1 MDFMRLSLL
10 NPCPDSHFPGRL
22 FPPSWRNVIVNH
34 ALRHGIPSLE
44 VLAQV
49 FTIMMKT
56 TRSRRRIQFVFSAA
70 FGLICLCRSGAL
82 ANAAEPKKPI
92 DFNRDIRPILSDN
105 CFSCHGPDEKQRKS
119 KLRLDTQSGLF
130 SPHDGGLIVKPGNLT
145 ESEIFQRITSTDKD
159 EVMPPPETN
168 KKLKP
173 EQVQLVREWISQGA
187 PFQQHWSYA
196 VPVKQAEPK
205 AETTWAKSPIDKFLL
220 SEMAKKGLTPNNTAT
235 KETLIR
241 RLTLDLTGL
250 PPTLPE
256 VSAFLADNSPNAYD
270 KLVDR
275 LINSPQ
281 YGENMARGWLDVAR
295 YADTHGLHLD
305 NERSMWPYRDWVVK
319 AFNENLPYDQFTI
332 WQLAG
337 DQLPN
342 PTTDQ
347 QVASGFNRCNVTT
360 SEGGSIDAELLV
372 RYAVDRAD
380 TTSAV
385 FMGLTA
391 GCAVCHDHKF
401 DPISQKDFYSLYSFF
416 YNLADPAM
424 DGNRVDTPPILKLPT
439 DAQKKKIAE
448 LDKQISDS
456 EKQLREKLLTVVY
469 ADPATLSPAPPVVK
483 LDNVLFDDTI
493 PAGSKVATNDGTPA
507 IRIVEGKAA
516 AGKAFI
522 ERTSPGLA
530 QDIFTELKQPLELP
544 RQGDFSVAV
553 RLDPKNPPKAVMVQ
567 LNINGAWT
575 YRAVWGDANSIPYG
589 TLATPE
595 RLAAGDLPKPGE
607 WATLSFDLAKFQV
620 KPEMKLTGFAF
631 TQFGGTVGWDN
642 LVVHGEKY
650 PARDASESF
659 AVWARSQT
667 PKTIPSFPADLQ
679 PTLQKKVTDRTL
691 ADTRKLEDYYLMN
704 VWSGGS
710 KAFGPIRDVMA
721 KANQEKTGIE
731 AQIPFTFVSRDL
743 DQPRQA
749 HILFRGQYDKPREPV
764 SSATPAFLPPMKLAD
779 MKARATRL
787 DLAKWLTAA
796 DHPLMARVT
805 VNRYWQ
811 QFFGTGLVKTAGD
824 FGSQGEPPVNQ
835 PLLDWLAVDFREN
848 GWNVKRLVRLM
859 VTSAAYTQDSKA
871 DPKKLNID
879 PENRLLSHGPRFRL
893 DAEVLRDQA
902 LAVSGL
908 LNPQFGGKGVRTYQP
923 INIWE
928 PVGFTGSNTQI
939 YKQDEGPAL
948 YRRSLYMFW
957 KRTAPHPA
965 MTTFDAP
972 SRESF
977 CVRRERSNTP
987 LQALVLMNDV
997 QHYEAARSLAQ
1008 RLMLEGGKSPDER
1021 LAWGF
1026 RLVTA
1031 RPPGSNELALL
1042 KSLLAEELARY
1053 KIAPE
1058 AAKKAISNGQSKPN
1072 PALDPAELAAYT
1084 LVGNLLLNLDETVMK
1099 N

>member
-1 MDFMRLSLL
+1 MALGLVSLVSGSS
-10 NPCPDSHFPGRL
+10 PVD
-22 FPPSWRNVIVNH
+22 
-34 ALRHGIPSLE
+34 
-44 VLAQV
+44 
-49 FTIMMKT
+49 
-56 TRSRRRIQFVFSAA
+56 AA
-70 FGLICLCRSGAL
+70 DA
-82 ANAAEPKKPI
+82 KKPI

-105 CFSCHGPDEKQRKS
+105 CFSCHGPDEHNRKA
-119 KLRLDTQSGLF
+119 KLRLDTKDGLF
-130 SPHDGGLIVKPGNLT
+130 SPHDGGHVVKPGSLE
-145 ESEIFQRITSTDKD
+145 ESELLQRLVATEKD
-159 EVMPPPETN
+159 EVMPPPESN

-173 EQVQLVREWISQGA
+173 EQIEVVREWIRQGA
-187 PFQQHWSYA
+187 PFKQHWSFA
-196 VPVKQAEPK
+196 APVKPVEP
-205 AETTWAKSPIDKFLL
+205 AVNTTWAKTPIDRFLIA
-220 SEMAKKGLTPNNTAT
+220 EMQKKGLTPNGPAT
-235 KETLIR
+235 KEALIR

-250 PPTLPE
+250 PPKPAE
-256 VSAFLADNSPNAYD
+256 VDAFLADNSPNAYD

-319 AFNENLPYDQFTI
+319 AFNENLPFDQFTA

-342 PTTDQ
+342 STLEQ
-347 QVASGFNRCNVTT
+347 QIASGFNRCNVTT

-372 RYAVDRAD
+372 RYAVDRAE

-416 YNLADPAM
+416 YSLADPAM
-424 DGNRVDTPPILKLPT
+424 DGNRIDTPPILKLPSE
-439 DAQKKKIAE
+439 AQKKRIGDLDKSIAE
-448 LDKQISDS
+448 S
-456 EKQLREKLLTVVY
+456 EKQLRDKLLTVVY
-469 ADPATLSPAPPVVK
+469 ADPATLSPAPTVVK
-483 LDNVLFDDTI
+483 ASTVLFDDAA
-493 PAGSKVATNDGTPA
+493 PAGAKVTINDGTPA
-507 IRIVEGKAA
+507 IKLVQGNAS
-516 AGKAFI
+516 AGKTFI
-522 ERTSPGLA
+522 ERTDAGLA
-530 QDIFTELKQPLELP
+530 QDIFSELKQPIEFP

-553 RLDPKNPPKAVMVQ
+553 KIDAKNPPKAVMVQ
-567 LNINGAWT
+567 FNVNGNWSH
-575 YRAVWGDANSIPYG
+575 RAVWGDANAIPYG
-589 TLATPE
+589 NLGTPE
-595 RLAAGDLPKPGE
+595 RLSAGALPKAGE
-607 WATLSFDLAKFQV
+607 WVTLSFDLSKFQI
-620 KPEMKLTGFAF
+620 KPDMKITGFAF

-642 LVVHGEKY
+642 LVVNAEKN
-650 PARDASESF
+650 PAKDPGESF
-659 AVWARSQT
+659 AVWARSQN
-667 PKTIPSFPADLQ
+667 PKTIPSFPGDIQ
-679 PTLQKKVTDRTL
+679 PILQKKVTDRTL
-691 ADTRKLEDYYLMN
+691 AETRKLEDYYLMN

-710 KAFGPIRDVMA
+710 KAFGPIRDTMT
-721 KANQEKTGIE
+721 KAQKEKQGIE
-731 AQIPFTFVSRDL
+731 AQVPLTFVSRDL

-749 HILFRGQYDKPREPV
+749 HILFRGQYDKPRDVVNP
-764 SSATPAFLPPMKLAD
+764 ATPAFLPPLKLAD
-779 MKARATRL
+779 PKARPTRL
-787 DLAKWLTAA
+787 DLAKWLTSAE
-796 DHPLMARVT
+796 HPLMARVT

-811 QFFGTGLVKTAGD
+811 QFFGTGLVKTSGD

-835 PLLDWLAVDFREN
+835 DLLDWLAVDFREN

-871 DPKKLNID
+871 NAQKLAVD
-879 PENRLLSHGPRFRL
+879 PENRLLAHGPRLRL

-908 LNPQFGGKGVRTYQP
+908 LNGQVGGKGVKTYQP

-928 PVGFTGSNTQI
+928 PVGFVGSNTRD
-939 YKQDEGPAL
+939 YKQDEGSAL

-1008 RLMLEGGKSPDER
+1008 RLMTEGGKTPEDK

-1031 RPPGSNELALL
+1031 RRASGKELALL
-1042 KSLLAEELARY
+1042 KQLLDEELARY
-1053 KIAPE
+1053 RKDPE
-1058 AAKKAISNGQSKPN
+1058 AAKKAIANGQSKPN
-1072 PALDPAELAAYT
+1072 PALDPAELAAWS
-1084 LVGNLLLNLDETVMK
+1084 LVGNLLLNLDEVVMK

>member
-1 MDFMRLSLL
+1 MIS
-10 NPCPDSHFPGRL
+10 
-22 FPPSWRNVIVNH
+22 
-34 ALRHGIPSLE
+34 
-44 VLAQV
+44 
-49 FTIMMKT
+49 
-56 TRSRRRIQFVFSAA
+56 
-70 FGLICLCRSGAL
+70 
-82 ANAAEPKKPI
+82 
-92 DFNRDIRPILSDN
+92 
-105 CFSCHGPDEKQRKS
+105 
-119 KLRLDTQSGLF
+119 
-130 SPHDGGLIVKPGNLT
+130 T
-145 ESEIFQRITSTDKD
+145 EKD
-159 EVMPPPETN
+159 EVMPPPATN

-173 EQVQLVREWISQGA
+173 EQVELVREWIRQGA
-187 PFQQHWSYA
+187 PYKQHWSFIA
-196 VPVKQAEPK
+196 PAKPAEPSVN
-205 AETTWAKSPIDKFLL
+205 TTWAKNPIDRFLIAEL
-220 SEMAKKGLTPNNTAT
+220 QKKGLSPNGTAT

-250 PPTLPE
+250 PPTPAE
-256 VSAFLADNSPNAYD
+256 VDAFLADQSSNAYD

-275 LINSPQ
+275 LINSQP

-319 AFNENLPYDQFTI
+319 AFNENMPFDQFTT

-342 PTTDQ
+342 ATAEQ
-347 QVASGFNRCNVTT
+347 QIASGFNRCNVTT

-372 RYAVDRAD
+372 RYAVDRAE

-416 YNLADPAM
+416 YSLADPAM

-439 DAQKKKIAE
+439 EAQKKRIAE
-448 LDKQISDS
+448 LDKNIGDA
-456 EKQLREKLLTVVY
+456 EKQLREKLLSVVY
-469 ADPATLSPAPPVVK
+469 ADTATLSPAPAVVK
-483 LDNVLFDDTI
+483 ADTVLFDDAV
-493 PAGSKVATNDGTPA
+493 PAGAKAAVNDGTPA
-507 IRIVEGKAA
+507 LKIVQGNAS

-522 ERTSPGLA
+522 ERTDAGLA
-530 QDIFTELKQPLELP
+530 QDIFTELKQPLEFS
-544 RQGDFSVAV
+544 RQGDFTVAV
-553 RLDPKNPPKAVMVQ
+553 KLDAKNPPKAVMVQ
-567 LNINGAWT
+567 FNVNGQWSH
-575 YRAVWGDANSIPYG
+575 RAVWGDANAIPYG

-595 RLAAGDLPKPGE
+595 RLAAGPLPKVGE
-607 WATLSFDLAKFQV
+607 WTTLSFDLAKFQA
-620 KPEMKLTGFAF
+620 KPDMKITGFAF

-642 LVVHGEKY
+642 LAIHAEKN
-650 PARDASESF
+650 PARDPAESWGGR
-659 AVWARSQT
+659 APSPT
-667 PKTIPSFPADLQ
+667 PKTIPSFPGDIQ
-679 PTLQKKVTDRTL
+679 PLLQKKVTDRTL
-691 ADTRKLEDYYLMN
+691 AETRKLEDYYLMN

-710 KAFGPIRDVMA
+710 KAFGPIRDAMA
-721 KANQEKTGIE
+721 KAQQEKQGIE
-731 AQIPFTFVSRDL
+731 AQVPLTFVSRDL

-749 HILFRGQYDKPREPV
+749 HVLFRGQYDKPRDPV
-764 SSATPAFLPPMKLAD
+764 NPTTPAFLPPLKLAD
-779 MKARATRL
+779 AKARPTRL

-805 VNRYWQ
+805 VNRFWQ
-811 QFFGTGLVKTAGD
+811 QFFGTGLVRTSGD

-835 PLLDWLAVDFREN
+835 ELLDWLAVDFREN

-859 VTSAAYTQDSKA
+859 VTSAAYTQDSRA
-871 DPKKLNID
+871 DAKKLAVD
-879 PENRLLSHGPRFRL
+879 PENRLMSHGPRFRL

-908 LNPQFGGKGVRTYQP
+908 LNRQVGGKGVKTYQP

-928 PVGFTGSNTQI
+928 PVGFVGSNTRD
-939 YKQDEGPAL
+939 YKQDDGQAL

-997 QHYEAARSLAQ
+997 QHYEAARNLAQ
-1008 RLMLEGGKSPDER
+1008 RLLTEGGKTPEER

-1026 RLVTA
+1026 RLVTGRHA
-1031 RPPGSNELALL
+1031 TDKELALL
-1042 KSLLAEELARY
+1042 KQLLGEELARY
-1053 KIAPE
+1053 KKDPE
-1058 AAKKAISNGQSKPN
+1058 AAKKAIANGQSKAN
-1072 PALDPAELAAYT
+1072 PALDAAELAAYS
-1084 LVGNLLLNLDETVMK
+1084 LVGNLLLNLDEVVMK

>member
-1 MDFMRLSLL
+1 
-10 NPCPDSHFPGRL
+10 
-22 FPPSWRNVIVNH
+22 
-34 ALRHGIPSLE
+34 
-44 VLAQV
+44 
-49 FTIMMKT
+49 MMKT
-56 TRSRRRIQFVFSAA
+56 TRSTQRIPFVLTTAYILVSLSWSSPVLKAA
-70 FGLICLCRSGAL
+70 DT
-82 ANAAEPKKPI
+82 KKPI

-105 CFSCHGPDEKQRKS
+105 CFSCHGPDEHNRKA
-119 KLRLDTQSGLF
+119 KLRLDTKEGLF
-130 SPHDGGLIVKPGNLT
+130 SPHDGGSIVKPGNLS
-145 ESEIFQRITSTDKD
+145 ESEMIQRIISTEKD

-173 EQVQLVREWISQGA
+173 EQVELVREWINQGA
-187 PFQQHWSYA
+187 PFQLHWSFSA
-196 VPVKQAEPK
+196 PAKPAEPK
-205 AETTWAKSPIDKFLL
+205 VENSWAKSPIDKFLIL
-220 SEMAKKGLTPNNTAT
+220 EMAKKNLAPNGLAN

-250 PPTLPE
+250 PPTPAE
-256 VSAFLADNSPNAYD
+256 VQAFLSDKSASAYD

-319 AFNENLPYDQFTI
+319 AFNENLPFDQFAT

-342 PTTDQ
+342 ATSDQ

-380 TTSAV
+380 TTAGV

-424 DGNRVDTPPILKLPT
+424 DGNKVDTPPILRLPT
-439 DAQKKKIAE
+439 DAQKKQIE
-448 LDKQISDS
+448 TLDKSITES
-456 EKQLREKLLTVVY
+456 EKQLRDKLLSVVY
-469 ADPATLSPAPPVVK
+469 ADPATLSPALPVVK
-483 LDNVLFDDTI
+483 SDTVLFDDAA
-493 PAGSKVATNDGTPA
+493 PAGSKVTTNEGNPAT
-507 IRIVEGKAA
+507 RIVEGKAA
-516 AGKAFI
+516 SGKAFI
-522 ERTSPGLA
+522 ERTDAGLA
-530 QDIFTELKQPLELP
+530 QDIISELKQPVELP
-544 RQGDFSVAV
+544 RQGDFTVAV

-567 LNINGAWT
+567 FNVNGTWA

-607 WATLSFDLAKFQV
+607 WTNLSFDLGKFQI
-620 KPEMKLTGFAF
+620 KPDMKITGFAF
-631 TQFGGTVGWDN
+631 TQFGGTVAWDN
-642 LVVHGEKY
+642 LAIHSEKN
-650 PARDASESF
+650 PAKDASESF

-667 PKTIPSFPADLQ
+667 PKTIPSFPGDIQ
-679 PTLQKKVTDRTL
+679 PILKKNVTDRTL
-691 ADTRKLEDYYLMN
+691 AENRKLEDHFLIN
-704 VWSGGS
+704 VWTGGS
-710 KAFGPIRDVMA
+710 KAFGPIRDTMA
-721 KANQEKTGIE
+721 KARQEKSTVE
-731 AQIPFTFVSRDL
+731 NQVALTFVSRDL

-764 SSATPAFLPPMKLAD
+764 KSTTPAFLPPLKQAD
-779 MKARATRL
+779 PKGRATRL

-811 QFFGTGLVKTAGD
+811 QFFGIGLVKTSGD

-835 PLLDWLAVDFREN
+835 ALLDWLSVDFRES

-859 VTSAAYTQDSKA
+859 VTSAAYMQDSKA
-871 DPKKLNID
+871 DPKKLEID

-902 LAVSGL
+902 LSLSGL
-908 LNPQFGGKGVRTYQP
+908 LNSQIGGKGVKTYQP

-928 PVGFTGSNTQI
+928 PVGFVGSNTRD
-939 YKQDEGPAL
+939 YKQDEGSAL

-997 QHYEAARSLAQ
+997 QHYEAARNLAQ
-1008 RLMLEGGKSPDER
+1008 RLILEGGKTPDDR

-1031 RPPGSNELALL
+1031 REPNASELTLL
-1042 KSLLAEELARY
+1042 KSLLTDELARY
-1053 KIAPE
+1053 KKDPE
-1058 AAKKAISNGQSKPN
+1058 AAKKAIANGQSKPN
-1072 PALDPAELAAYT
+1072 PALDSAELAAYT